1 MNSERFLADQQTYFS
16 GFYKGFCD
24 DALKKQRYP

>member
-16 GFYKGFCD
+16 GLNKGFCD